1 MSINSISGSSA
12 QEMKSYIKKQLHSGT
27 NPIDLLD
34 RKYLA
39 NNEYGLPEDSSC
51 DILYEI
57 FEDDKT
63 MMDFS
68 VSDSEFADDKYH
80 SFDGNGNSLYYKDG
94 CAVIK
99 NKQDG
104 YSFSIVFDDQIS
116 QEDLEKYSLD
126 ELRQMGKIDKI
137 YVTEN
142 ETDGTINYTYSFNNN
157 GEAVDSDKTL
167 QQRGESDVTLYSRKY
182 SESGALESKTA
193 DTDGDRKTEYEYSQ
207 KEETSLDANNEN
219 FFISEYSKDVSS
231 ILQDAYEE
239 VKIEKS
245 LDEQDGVI
253 GDMHQRGVGDCWL
266 IASLKSLSLSEGGA
280 KIIKDSITKND
291 DGSYTVSFPGIDSQY
306 TVTTDEIVERRQN
319 NTCSTG
325 DIDAIIIE
333 LAFEKARDE
342 KEPLMNKIRN
352 FSYKISD
359 FLNKGSGNDTPLTF
373 GNLSDVMKFF
383 TGEKTNCVINTPFTK
398 SGIYDFYEKFQNNP
412 DNTVAVAH
420 FLNLDLNE
428 ENLKAEE
435 YNGGNIKLTG
445 FGMHVFSIVSVDDE
459 TVRIAEPGNTGISYI
474 ISKEELKNKVA
485 YIEYYQF

>member
-1 MSINSISGSSA
+1 MSINSLSSSSA
-12 QEMKSYIKKQLHSGT
+12 QEMKSYIKYQLHSGT

-34 RKYLA
+34 KKYLA
-39 NNEYGLPEDSSC
+39 NNKYGLPEDSSS
-51 DILYEI
+51 DVLYDI
-57 FEDDKT
+57 FEDGKT

-68 VSDSEFADDKYH
+68 VSDSEFADDKYY
-80 SFDGNGNSLYYKDG
+80 SFDNNGNSLYYSEG
-94 CAVIK
+94 HAVIK
-99 NKQDG
+99 NKQEG
-104 YSFSIVFDDQIS
+104 YAFSVIFDDQIA

-137 YVTEN
+137 YITEN
-142 ETDGTINYTYSFNNN
+142 ESDGAINYTYNFNNS
-157 GEAVDSDKTL
+157 GETVDSDKTL
-167 QQRGESDVTLYSRKY
+167 QQRGEPDTTLYSRKY
-182 SESGALESKTA
+182 DVSGALESKMVDIEGDGTA
-193 DTDGDRKTEYEYSQ
+193 EYEYNQ
-207 KEETSLDANNEN
+207 KKSSSGADNEN

-231 ILQDAYEE
+231 ILRDAYEE

-306 TVTTDEIVERRQN
+306 TVTTDEIVERRQK

-325 DIDAIIIE
+325 DIDATIIE

-342 KEPLMNKIRN
+342 KEPIMNKIRN
-352 FSYKISD
+352 FSYEISK
-359 FLNKGSGNDTPLTF
+359 FLNKGSGNESPLTF
-373 GNLSDVMKFF
+373 GNLSDVIKFF

-398 SGIYDFYEKFQNNP
+398 SGIDDFYEKFQNNP

-435 YNGGNIKLTG
+435 YNGGNIKLTD